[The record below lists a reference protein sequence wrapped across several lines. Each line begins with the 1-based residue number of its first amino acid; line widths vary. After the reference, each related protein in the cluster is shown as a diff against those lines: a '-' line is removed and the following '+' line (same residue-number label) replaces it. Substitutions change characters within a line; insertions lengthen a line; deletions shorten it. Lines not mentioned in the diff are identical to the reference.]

1 MCLPRKQGEHTGSPL
16 QLEVTKMFS
25 REQFA
30 KLMDSTLL
38 KPTATRDDILKL
50 CDEAVHHHFASVVV
64 FPFWLPVAVRALQ
77 GSDVKAATVIG
88 FPFGASGRS
97 VKLYEAK
104 TAITHGAKELDV
116 VINISALK
124 SGETNIVESEIAEL
138 TSTVRMTGLTQDA
151 KRTVLKFIIECYYL
165 TDEEKKIA
173 CQLIKESGADF
184 IKTSTGTAPGGAT
197 VEDIRLIR
205 NVVGSDIGVKAAG
218 GIKTT
223 DQAMQMLDA
232 GASRI
237 GTSNAVEVV
246 EHYNPDDY
254 LESAG
259 RRR

>member
-1 MCLPRKQGEHTGSPL
+1 
-16 QLEVTKMFS
+16 MFS
-25 REQFA
+25 KEQFA

-38 KPTATRDDILKL
+38 KPTATREDILRL
-50 CDEAVHHHFASVVV
+50 CEEAIQYHFATVVV
-64 FPFWLPVAVRALQ
+64 FPFWLPVARRALQ
-77 GSDVKAATVIG
+77 DSDVKPATVVG

-97 VKLYEAK
+97 VKLYEAR
-104 TAITHGAKELDV
+104 TAITNGAKEVDV

-124 SGETNIVESEIAEL
+124 SGERGLVEAEIREL
-138 TSTVRMTGLTQDA
+138 VDTSRITGMTQDA

-173 CQLIKESGADF
+173 CEIIRDAGGDF
-184 IKTSTGTAPGGAT
+184 VKTSTGTAPGGAT

-218 GIKTT
+218 GIRTT
-223 DQAMQMLDA
+223 EQAMEMLDA

-237 GTSNAVEVV
+237 GTSNAAAVV
-246 EHYNPDDY
+246 EGYVPEDY